1 MKLIMTLITCCLI
14 IAAARLAIAAFALAI
29 LFTLIWGL
37 YKRTAQT
44 VGYLITCA
52 MVWFAS
58 AQPKWALAATMA
70 TITIVAVRWANH
82 LKSDLVILRE
92 RDC

>member
-14 IAAARLAIAAFALAI
+14 IAAARLAIAAFAMAI

-44 VGYLITCA
+44 VGYLLTCA

-58 AQPKWALAATMA
+58 AQPKWALAATMTTLA
-70 TITIVAVRWANH
+70 IIAVRWANH
-82 LKSDLVILRE
+82 LKSDLVIRRE
-92 RDC
+92 RDR